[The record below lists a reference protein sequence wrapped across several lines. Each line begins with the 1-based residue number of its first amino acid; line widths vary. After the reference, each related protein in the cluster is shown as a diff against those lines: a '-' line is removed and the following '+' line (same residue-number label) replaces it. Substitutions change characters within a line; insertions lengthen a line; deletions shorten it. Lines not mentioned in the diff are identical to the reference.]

1 MPMRTGSGIGRP
13 AALGGAGAED
23 LGLEFVLHGVDLPP
37 FAAMRRK
44 LGGRRGTVAELGGG
58 EHRGL
63 AAAIGPAGDDPH
75 RKLAA
80 ASPVV
85 AAAAADRARP
95 RAVGKCLDD
104 QEPEPPEQVRNR
116 RHGPQPQ

>member
-1 MPMRTGSGIGRP
+1 MRTGSGIGRP

-23 LGLEFVLHGVDLPP
+23 LGLDFVMHGVDLPP

-58 EHRGL
+58 EQRGL
-63 AAAIGPAGDDPH
+63 AAAIGPAGDGPH

-85 AAAAADRARP
+85 ADRAPP